1 MSGRRPVRK
10 RRRRTAGS
18 TAGSGVTTSI
28 PWTSTITKK
37 TSEYWERVNEIADV
51 FERSATLSIALD
63 AYTDGVLS
71 RGLLDSKG
79 NTAGA
84 MYRIFISS
92 VIRNLVIYG
101 YCVWRQ
107 ISEGDA
113 DEEAVYQ
120 VPNGQY
126 ASVRFDR
133 DRLEWVAD
141 LYKTGEEDVDYEGA
155 DDDWN
160 VIVLIPPLESRPD
173 GFGARAYREAE
184 FIETMKANQQA
195 RDTFN
200 SRPAVFTTVDNQAF
214 TTRGRAGGAG
224 WLSSG
229 LDIDPSTGLEGSTR
243 SLDYGDLVAAR
254 AQMVRAAKDAT
265 VKDNT
270 RAFRT
275 GAGLPLG
282 RFNAPDEDD
291 GEDREHAEYAV
302 SDGTKMSVVP
312 HLTGPQQENLIVQR
326 LRQNVFQIMGVPP
339 QAIGESVSA
348 ERVGSNQRATSS
360 ALTMWEDRKRS
371 VREAL
376 PVTETNGSWDDVVD
390 TFTYERLL
398 PILRTEAA
406 VDLVSR
412 TMGVDK
418 SMIDAAK
425 LSAFQ
430 EMMIGGGN
438 RNNGVD
444 RSTSNDPESSKK
456 AERRKKT
463 ELDRDVTERARDAKA
478 PA

>member
-1 MSGRRPVRK
+1 MSGRRPERK
-10 RRRRTAGS
+10 RRRRTAGFTTGGKLDS
-18 TAGSGVTTSI
+18 TI
-28 PWTSTITKK
+28 PWRSTITKK
-37 TSEYWERVNEIADV
+37 TSEYWEKVNQIADV

-107 ISEGDA
+107 ISEGEA

-141 LYKTGEEDVDYEGA
+141 LYKSGEEDVDYEGG

-173 GFGARAYREAE
+173 GYGARAYREAE
-184 FIETMKANQQA
+184 YIETMKDNQQA
-195 RDTFN
+195 RDTYN
-200 SRPAVFTTVDNQAF
+200 SRPSVFTTVDNQAF
-214 TTRGRAGGAG
+214 TTRGRSGGSG

-254 AQMVRAAKDAT
+254 AQMVRAAKNAT

-282 RFNAPDEDD
+282 RFNADDDDLDEDQ
-291 GEDREHAEYAV
+291 EHAEYAV

-312 HLTGPQQENLIVQR
+312 HLTGPQQENLLVQR

-376 PVTETNGSWDDVVD
+376 PVTETKGAWDDVVD
-390 TFTYERLL
+390 TFAYERLL

-418 SMIDAAK
+418 SMIDPEK

-430 EMMIGGGN
+430 EMMIGGN
-438 RNNGVD
+438 RNNGTD

-456 AERRKKT
+456 ERRKKT